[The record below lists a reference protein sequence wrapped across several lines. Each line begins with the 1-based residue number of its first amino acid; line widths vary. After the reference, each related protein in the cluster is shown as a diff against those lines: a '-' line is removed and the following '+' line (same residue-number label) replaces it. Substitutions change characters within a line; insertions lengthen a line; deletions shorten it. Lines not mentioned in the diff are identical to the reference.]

1 MPLLSRTVPV
11 IVAKPR
17 VPLPCTVA
25 VIPTSTASATSGA
38 VNLKI
43 FLIAAGPPGKPP
55 ADLRGSVLERKRTA
69 NLKFVRFSGLYIRC
83 LSGYLGSSRPDS
95 SFRPGEGDFHP
106 FEFLNS

>member
-11 IVAKPR
+11 IVARPR

-25 VIPTSTASATSGA
+25 VIPASTASATSGA

-43 FLIAAGPPGKPP
+43 FLIAAEPPGKAR

-69 NLKFVRFSGLYIRC
+69 NLKFVRFSGLCIRC
-83 LSGYLGSSRPDS
+83 LSGRSGFSRPDLS
-95 SFRPGEGDFHP
+95 SRPGEGDLHP
-106 FEFLNS
+106 FEYHNS